1 MCDSHWPVELDLEE
15 LIELDLE
22 EFFQLIELDLEE
34 FFHSGRM
41 KLSAALIGSQ
51 APEDFLGR
59 ASAGAGRSQKVTLRA
74 RIGVVTPGQGWRPA
88 HRLLRVRPETSSRIA

>member
-34 FFHSGRM
+34 FFH
-41 KLSAALIGSQ
+41 
-51 APEDFLGR
+51 
-59 ASAGAGRSQKVTLRA
+59 LRA
-74 RIGVVTPGQGWRPA
+74 KGNEIG
-88 HRLLRVRPETSSRIA
+88 H